1 MKGKR
6 ILVGLMAISLG
17 LGATGSAM
25 AQRGGGGHGGSGGT
39 SMMHRDAP
47 GSASS
52 AGTREHQRDMV
63 QEHRQLNR
71 DGGMERQS
79 RHESTQMQGEPSR
92 HEGGYN
98 SQPADTREHQ
108 KEHSAQMGHPEGET
122 HPGPSD
128 HASTT
133 AHEAVDHHG
142 EGTGTAAA
150 VHAVNSSQSHAEERK
165 EIEAGR

>member
-1 MKGKR
+1 MKGNR
-6 ILVGLMAISLG
+6 ILVGIVAISLG

-39 SMMHRDAP
+39 PMMHRDAQ
-47 GSASS
+47 GSASA
-52 AGTREHQRDMV
+52 AGTREHQRDMI
-63 QEHRQLNR
+63 QEHRQMNR

-79 RHESTQMQGEPSR
+79 RHESARQTGGSGGQ
-92 HEGGYN
+92 EGGHN
-98 SQPADTREHQ
+98 GQPAETREHRQ
-108 KEHSAQMGHPEGET
+108 EHSVPMGHPEGET
-122 HPGPSD
+122 HPGPND

-133 AHEAVDHHG
+133 AHEAVEHHG

-165 EIEAGR
+165 EIEAGQ